1 MAEATYSIKE
11 LVQVARKLFKQSG
24 ALVAAALRL
33 SGKNSFTLDEAKQ
46 IVKEF
51 AERPVE

>member
-11 LVQVARKLFKQSG
+11 LVQVARKLFKHSG
-24 ALVAAALRL
+24 ALVEAALQL
-33 SGKNSFTLDEAKQ
+33 SGKKSFTLDEAKL
-46 IVKEF
+46 IIKEF